1 MERSAHFHPPIA
13 VGRGRFVLW
22 GRMINLSHSRPQN
35 ITLRVHRAAGI
46 VHHHT
51 HDHDLAGLGHSS
63 RADEVP
69 RRSAARLTR
78 ARWRPRKG
86 LSERRDV
93 CPLSVGPMVGTHT
106 RGSTRKRTD
115 ISPPRPQL
123 APLEKDMFRSP
134 ILRNPKTDA
143 SRDDSPFPVDR
154 VLGANIAPIDTA
166 VGTPEPPCWSHF
178 LRPMPSR
185 LSDLRSIH
193 VSHDLAIISP
203 NLAPEP

>member
-22 GRMINLSHSRPQN
+22 GRRVSLSHSRPQN
-35 ITLRVHRAAGI
+35 ITLRVHRASGI

-51 HDHDLAGLGHSS
+51 HGHDLAGLGHSS

-69 RRSAARLTR
+69 GPSATRLSR

-86 LSERRDV
+86 WSERRTYCSLRAQSAPDMRAIR
-93 CPLSVGPMVGTHT
+93 SIH
-106 RGSTRKRTD
+106 KRTVG
-115 ISPPRPQL
+115 SPPRPQL

-154 VLGANIAPIDTA
+154 VLGADIAPIDTA
-166 VGTPEPPCWSHF
+166 MGTPEPPCWSHI

-185 LSDLRSIH
+185 LSEFCPIH
-193 VSHDLAIISP
+193 MSHDLAIISP
-203 NLAPEP
+203 NLATEP